1 MNLVLASRSPR
12 RVALLRQMGKK
23 FSICPAQ
30 SAEYTP
36 YRRPH
41 LQVADLA
48 AKKAFEVAQQYPRAL
63 VIGADTL
70 VYCGGEVIGKPKD
83 KQDALRILRK
93 LNGAWQTVY
102 TGVTLICLA
111 EKKWVRAV
119 AKTRCKARR
128 LPLVR
133 LQEMAGK
140 HLDKAGAYA
149 VQDTEDP
156 FIEKI
161 IGSRSNV
168 VGFPV
173 ELVTEMLKEF
183 EHDKN

>member
-1 MNLVLASRSPR
+1 MKLVLASKSPR
-12 RVALLRQMGKK
+12 RIEILRRLSKK
-23 FSICPAQ
+23 FDICPACG
-30 SAEYTP
+30 AEKTR

-41 LQVADLA
+41 LQVADLSLH
-48 AKKAFEVAQQYPRAL
+48 KAFEVAQKYPRAL

-70 VYCGGEVIGKPKD
+70 VFCGGEVIGKPKD
-83 KQDALRILRK
+83 KKDALRILRK
-93 LNGAWQTVY
+93 LNGTWQTVY

-111 EKKWVRAV
+111 DKKLVRGI
-119 AKTRCKARR
+119 AKTRCKARK
-128 LPLVR
+128 LPLSQ

-149 VQDTEDP
+149 VQDKDDQ

-161 IGSRSNV
+161 VGSRTNV

-173 ELVTEMLKEF
+173 ELFTQMLKEF
-183 EHDKN
+183 KK

>member
-1 MNLVLASRSPR
+1 MKMVLASRSPR
-12 RVALLRQMGKK
+12 RIEILRGLGKK
-23 FSICPAQ
+23 FEVCPARG
-30 SAEYTP
+30 AEETA

-41 LQVADLA
+41 LQVADLSLH
-48 AKKAFEVAQQYPRAL
+48 KAWEVAQKYPRAL

-70 VYCGGEVIGKPKD
+70 VFCGGKVIGKPKNE
-83 KQDALRILRK
+83 KDALRILRK

-111 EKKWVRAV
+111 EKKFVRGV
-119 AKTRCKARR
+119 AKTRCKARK
-128 LPLVR
+128 LPTVQ

-149 VQDTEDP
+149 VQDEDDQ
-156 FIEKI
+156 FIEKVV
-161 IGSRSNV
+161 GSRTNV

-173 ELVTEMLKEF
+173 ELFEKMLKEF
-183 EHDKN
+183 EK

>member
-1 MNLVLASRSPR
+1 MKIVLASRSPR
-12 RVALLRQMGKK
+12 RIALLKEMGKD
-23 FSICPAQ
+23 FLVCPSKGSEHTA
-30 SAEYTP
+30 

-41 LQVADLA
+41 YMVADLS
-48 AKKAFEVAQQYPRAL
+48 AKKAFEIARQYPDAL

-83 KQDALRILRK
+83 KKDALRILRK

-102 TGVTLICLA
+102 TGVTMIHA
-111 EKKWVRAV
+111 ASRTFVRGV
-119 AKTRCKARR
+119 DKTHCKARL
-128 LPLVR
+128 LPQAK

-149 VQDTEDP
+149 VQDKDDL
-156 FIEKI
+156 FIEKMK
-161 IGSRSNV
+161 GSRTNV

-173 ELVTEMLKEF
+173 ELVSRMLKEF
-183 EHDKN
+183 EK